1 MGIKPAITV
10 IGSGALGSVWIDY
23 FRKAGYPVVSVWNST
38 SGTVFDTDT
47 ESGRKSDRNYSLP
60 AEESEVGDIILVTTP
75 DSIIRSVAEQLVT
88 TDIDWSDKKVIH
100 CSGSQPAS
108 ILDSLAKK
116 GAVTASM
123 HPIQTFKKGDDSD
136 RLTNIYISLQGE
148 KSLIS
153 DLENFVKDLNSSP
166 LILDESQKK
175 AVHISAVFASNYL
188 VALLNTSDTILKDN
202 GVEEGVNILE
212 PLIRQTLKNIL
223 EKGAIHSLTGPI
235 SRGDSSTIQDHLEN
249 LSGDKENKSL
259 YMALGQVCLAIVK
272 DQETLTVEQISDLE
286 SLLE

>member
-1 MGIKPAITV
+1 MVLKPAITV
-10 IGSGALGSVWIDY
+10 IGSGALGSAWIDY
-23 FRKAGYPVVSVWNST
+23 FRQAGFPIASVWSST
-38 SGTVFDTDT
+38 SGMVYDT
-47 ESGRKSDRNYSLP
+47 ESGQKSERDYSLP
-60 AEESEVGDIILVTTP
+60 ADGSEIGDIILITTP
-75 DSIIRSVAEQLVT
+75 DSVIQSVSEQLAKI
-88 TDIDWSDKKVIH
+88 DFDWSDKHVIH
-100 CSGSQPAS
+100 CSGSHPAS
-108 ILDSLAKK
+108 ILDSLAQT
-116 GAVTASM
+116 GAATASM
-123 HPIQTFKKGDDSD
+123 HPIQTFKRGDDSD
-136 RLTNIYISLQGE
+136 RLKNIYISLQGE
-148 KSLIS
+148 KSLVHR
-153 DLENFVKDLNSSP
+153 LEDIVKELNSTP

-223 EKGAIHSLTGPI
+223 EKGAVHSLTGPI